1 MERHDSFSCRLLRRR
16 TLTFFFA
23 VVRPLRPGLL
33 RTALLAVLAAGLVGP
48 PVFAEPPADSPEE
61 DGWTFEWS
69 NGFKLTSP
77 DGETSLKL
85 GGRIQSDWAFF
96 DAEPR
101 LEASVGPLVDG
112 TEFRRARLF
121 VEGTLWD
128 TVEFKAQYDF
138 AGGTAEFKDVY
149 LGLVNLPAIGGFRVG
164 HTKEPFSFE
173 ELTSSKYILFMER
186 ATPVEAF
193 APSRNDGFLIGQGAT
208 GEDARVTWRLG
219 AFKDVD
225 DFGDRL
231 SEEWNFTGRLTG
243 LPLYRD
249 GGRRLIHL
257 GLAASLRSPLDG
269 RIRFNSRPESHL
281 APRFVDTGDIAADGA
296 TLLGV
301 EALAI
306 RGPLTFQGE
315 WIGTE
320 VDALAGPDPT
330 FDGYY
335 VALGWI
341 LAHGY
346 HHPYSTEGAHLD
358 RLKVEDGDRF
368 RRGGWGVW
376 ELVGR
381 YSSLDLT
388 DAAVAGGELD
398 DWTLGLNGYLFSNV
412 RTTFNYVHADFTGV
426 GTSDA
431 LQMRFQID
439 F

>member
-1 MERHDSFSCRLLRRR
+1 MERHDSFPCRLLGRR
-16 TLTFFFA
+16 TLTFVSTVF
-23 VVRPLRPGLL
+23 RPLRPRFL

-48 PVFAEPPADSPEE
+48 TVFAEPPADSPEE

-85 GGRIQSDWAFF
+85 GGRIQSDWAFY

-149 LGLVNLPAIGGFRVG
+149 LGLVDLPGIGGLRVG

-173 ELTSSKYILFMER
+173 EQTSSKYILFMER
-186 ATPVEAF
+186 ATAVEAF

-208 GEDARVTWRLG
+208 GDDARVTWRLG

-225 DFGDRL
+225 NFGDRL

-257 GLAASLRSPLDG
+257 GLAASLRSPLDD
-269 RIRFNSRPESHL
+269 RIRFRSRPESHL
-281 APRFVDTGDIAADGA
+281 SPRLVDTGDIAADGA
-296 TLLGV
+296 TLLGL

-306 RGPLTFQGE
+306 QGPLTVQGE
-315 WIGTE
+315 WIRTD

-330 FDGYY
+330 FDGFY
-335 VALGWI
+335 VTLGWI
-341 LAHGY
+341 LGEGY

-358 RLKVEDGDRF
+358 RLHVKDEDRF
-368 RRGGWGVW
+368 RRGGWAVW

-388 DAAVAGGELD
+388 DATVAGGELD

-412 RTTFNYVHADFTGV
+412 RTTFNYVHADLTGV
-426 GTSDA
+426 GTADA
-431 LQMRFQID
+431 LEMRFQID